1 MFEDVAINQFTMWH
15 WLWDIAANCG
25 FAGIHMALLW
35 KTWLT
40 CFTIN
45 PRISMKEIKVKESSI
60 FKRVLSAKQDPGN
73 LLIHIFSVSGMNV
86 SSVSRIRIVQYLLR
100 IRGNTG
106 QGKF

>member
-1 MFEDVAINQFTMWH
+1 
-15 WLWDIAANCG
+15 
-25 FAGIHMALLW
+25 
-35 KTWLT
+35 
-40 CFTIN
+40 
-45 PRISMKEIKVKESSI
+45 MKEIKVKESSI

-73 LLIHIFSVSGMNV
+73 LIHIFSMSGMNV